1 MFSQVNK
8 KNSPIGIFDSG
19 LGGLTVANAVNSLMP
34 TESIFYFGDTAHT
47 PWGNKSAIT
56 INSYVSKITEFLITR
71 KCKLIVV
78 ACNTAASV
86 ALDKV
91 KEIASWHDIEVL
103 NVIDPVIEYI
113 DDNFENTT
121 ISLIGTKQTVKT
133 NTYGQKL
140 SALQKKI
147 TINAV
152 ATPLLVPLI
161 EEGWVDNTPMRET
174 LSKYIASIDSHSK
187 ALILGCTHYP
197 VLSDQ
202 LQMLLPKMQVIDSA
216 KLMAMAVQSHLKDN
230 NLINDDSDNIHSNHF
245 YVSDDVKWFEPVARK
260 MFFPGDFK
268 LELKQLFI

>member
-91 KEIASWHDIEVL
+91 KEISFD
-103 NVIDPVIEYI
+103 
-113 DDNFENTT
+113 
-121 ISLIGTKQTVKT
+121 
-133 NTYGQKL
+133 
-140 SALQKKI
+140 
-147 TINAV
+147 
-152 ATPLLVPLI
+152 
-161 EEGWVDNTPMRET
+161 
-174 LSKYIASIDSHSK
+174 
-187 ALILGCTHYP
+187 
-197 VLSDQ
+197 
-202 LQMLLPKMQVIDSA
+202 
-216 KLMAMAVQSHLKDN
+216 
-230 NLINDDSDNIHSNHF
+230 
-245 YVSDDVKWFEPVARK
+245 
-260 MFFPGDFK
+260 
-268 LELKQLFI
+268 